1 MLLALRNPVLVLV
14 VVAASFAF
22 VQWWDFRL
30 PTLGAKRYQAVFLTS
45 GQIYFGHYFD
55 RIGSYARVDDVF
67 YVQQTGQTNA
77 ANPDAP
83 VQSKLIARGNEVHQ
97 PLPRILVAK
106 DAILFVEDL
115 KADSP
120 VAKFM
125 DQNAR

>member
-1 MLLALRNPVLVLV
+1 MLRTLRNPALALV

-22 VQWWDFRL
+22 VQWWDFRV
-30 PTLGAKRYQAVFLTS
+30 PALGARRYQAVFLTS

-67 YVQQTGQTNA
+67 YVQQSPQSQ

-97 PLPRILVAK
+97 PLSRILVAK

-120 VAKFM
+120 VAQFM
-125 DQNAR
+125 DANAR

>member
-1 MLLALRNPVLVLV
+1 VLRALRNPALALV

-30 PTLGAKRYQAVFLTS
+30 PSLGAKRYQAVFLTS

-55 RIGSYARVDDVF
+55 RLGSYARVDDVF
-67 YVQQTGQTNA
+67 YVQSAPQNP

-83 VQSKLIARGNEVHQ
+83 AQSKLIARGNEVHQ

-120 VAKFM
+120 VAQFM
-125 DQNAR
+125 NQNAR